1 MKRIL
6 LFNLLYVL
14 SSDLFSQNVGIGTL
28 FPTHAKL
35 EVDGSVGNVAGMF
48 GNGTN
53 SGVSLNVGFP
63 EVGFNY
69 YFNGGTM
76 SIAPGYGAVMGMNPG
91 NGDLYLGNFNGDQT
105 LFPFSTLFNYTDRFI
120 LKQNGRIGIGISNP
134 NAQLSVTRGIG
145 VDGTAAFFGTAHV
158 SHFNYGSGENTYIR
172 AGINSGKVIIN
183 DIPGSRVGVGTSD
196 PLMSLHVKI
205 TDPSVGVADGIL
217 LESNSDMK
225 WYMRV
230 TTTDDYGFY
239 KYNTI
244 AGGYNIRAYIRGST
258 GEYVQGSDASLKT
271 DIESIQTAD
280 GLQKITKL
288 NPVRYHMK
296 ADRSKAKFSYGFISQ
311 DVEKLFP
318 DIVEDF
324 EGTKMLAYNNF
335 IPLLTKAI
343 QEQQQQI
350 EDLKKDT
357 EKLKNEIAELR
368 KLILSKQ

>member
-1 MKRIL
+1 MRKIFLIYL
-6 LFNLLYVL
+6 LSAESLC
-14 SSDLFSQNVGIGTL
+14 LFSQNVGIGTL
-28 FPTHAKL
+28 NPTHAKL

-48 GNGTN
+48 GNGAN

-69 YFNGGTM
+69 YFNGDAM
-76 SIAPGYGAVMGMNPG
+76 CIAPGYGAVMGMNPG

-105 LFPFSTLFNYTDRFI
+105 FFPFSTFFNYTDRFI

-134 NAQLSVTRGIG
+134 NAQLSVIRGVG

-158 SHFNYGSGENTYIR
+158 SHFNYGSGEDTYIR

-183 DIPGSRVGVGTSD
+183 DIPGSRVGVGTSN

-205 TDPSVGVADGIL
+205 TDPSVGVSDGIL
-217 LESNSDMK
+217 LESTSDMK

-239 KYNTI
+239 KYNTGT
-244 AGGYNIRAYIRGST
+244 GGYNIRAYIKGST

-271 DIESIQTAD
+271 DIETIQTTD
-280 GLQKITKL
+280 GLQKIIRL

-296 ADRSKAKFSYGFISQ
+296 ADGSKAKFSYGFISQ
-311 DVEKLFP
+311 EVEKFFP

-324 EGTKMLAYNNF
+324 EGIKMLAYNNF

-350 EDLKKDT
+350 EDLKKDN
-357 EKLKNEIAELR
+357 ELIKNEMSELK
-368 KLILSKQ
+368 KLILSKK

>member
-6 LFNLLYVL
+6 LINLLYAA
-14 SSDLFSQNVGIGTL
+14 SSGLFSQNVGIGTL
-28 FPTHAKL
+28 IPTHAKL
-35 EVDGSVGNVAGMF
+35 EVDGSVGNVAGLF
-48 GNGTN
+48 GNSTN

-69 YFNGGTM
+69 YFNGDAM

-134 NAQLSVTRGIG
+134 NAQLSVTRGVG

-205 TDPSVGVADGIL
+205 TDPSAGVADGIL

-239 KYNTI
+239 KYNTG

-258 GEYVQGSDASLKT
+258 G
-271 DIESIQTAD
+271 
-280 GLQKITKL
+280 
-288 NPVRYHMK
+288 
-296 ADRSKAKFSYGFISQ
+296 
-311 DVEKLFP
+311 
-318 DIVEDF
+318 
-324 EGTKMLAYNNF
+324 
-335 IPLLTKAI
+335 
-343 QEQQQQI
+343 
-350 EDLKKDT
+350 
-357 EKLKNEIAELR
+357 
-368 KLILSKQ
+368 